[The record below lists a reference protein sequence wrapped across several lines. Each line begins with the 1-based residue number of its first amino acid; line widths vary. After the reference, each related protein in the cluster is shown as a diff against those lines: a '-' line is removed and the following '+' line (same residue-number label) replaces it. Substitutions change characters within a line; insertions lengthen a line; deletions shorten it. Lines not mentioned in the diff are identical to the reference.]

1 MFVFY
6 ISDPHPSPRFDLV
19 RERSINEVPTQ
30 VSSPTINVTFSDG
43 YMDTIVLWKH
53 YSNKEQKRSIDNDCN
68 YLGHLLLE
76 KDACVAMTG
85 CIGMEDVVFTI
96 MSKHATDSV
105 NFVWTKEGKI
115 HTVELDPFVSNLL
128 NIFVFII
135 MVFIYSIIKIK
146 YFLVI
151 SFRWNFTKMMIY
163 NVKCPK

>member
-1 MFVFY
+1 MFY
-6 ISDPHPSPRFDLV
+6 KTDPNSALRFDLV
-19 RERSINEVPTQ
+19 GERSINGVPTQ

-53 YSNKEQKRSIDNDCN
+53 YSNKEQKRSIGHDCN

-105 NFVWTKEGKI
+105 NFVWTKDGET
-115 HTVELDPFVSNLL
+115 HSVELDSIVSTYFL
-128 NIFVFII
+128 NIYV
-135 MVFIYSIIKIK
+135 
-146 YFLVI
+146 
-151 SFRWNFTKMMIY
+151 
-163 NVKCPK
+163 C

>member
-6 ISDPHPSPRFDLV
+6 ITDPKPAPRFDLV

-115 HTVELDPFVSNLL
+115 HTVELDPFVSTYFLKYLSMYLL
-128 NIFVFII
+128 IWFYFN
-135 MVFIYSIIKIK
+135 YSIIDIK
-146 YFLVI
+146 YLWLFHLGG
-151 SFRWNFTKMMIY
+151 SS
-163 NVKCPK
+163 PK